1 MRFRP
6 DSHVIDLLVGEDL
19 YSTPD
24 AAIRELLQNAED
36 ACWLYSK
43 STNTGAFEPSIVVRY
58 SPVSQWIEVEDNGIG
73 MDELTL
79 ENSFIAIGASKSNV
93 PHIRDIVSRSGEDGQ
108 IARFGIGI
116 LSCFGIADSI
126 EVYTKMDESVGLAY
140 RIPDY
145 RSDFELLANPPVHRG
160 TRIRLNLK
168 VDASQLAAETP
179 VFVNKHARHA
189 PHVAVHNQ
197 DSGES
202 MSVRSSWLGEDV
214 DGALEVIDPAVLKGV
229 IALNPEWGKANHVT
243 PRLTVCNGGFLVSE
257 EVQDLMPA
265 EAVGYIGELDIRP
278 GALRILMN
286 REQYKKDAA
295 WGQLQT
301 RLAQAYNE
309 LISRFVSLA
318 QEESLDKP
326 DSEHV
331 DALARRV
338 LVMLKGP
345 SRAILSESVK
355 AELEGLVPGVVFLA
369 ASGDSTKRPLSMH
382 IDKARANARKLF
394 FYRAEQERQ
403 NVQEKINTG
412 GANIQVT
419 ETILMNLRVD
429 LLRAKGETVVA
440 CKLRRFQETS
450 AKGNIIVDVHEA
462 DVLTQAAAAAGVE
475 TRSVDKATLDELEL
489 HWSPQSQLL
498 GKMLDLGSELKVAY
512 LPGSRDRVVRDFAGR
527 ILNSAHAEV
536 RKVLQTLPSA
546 VGNPIRRALIQ
557 AYMDLSN
564 QQIADARERILN
576 LLTQDDLEDQAALR
590 GGPLQREYLRGKVAE
605 MLSDVPRTT

>member
-6 DSHVIDLLVGEDL
+6 DSNVIELLVGEDL

-43 STNTGAFEPSIVVRY
+43 ATNAGVYEPSVVVRY
-58 SPVSQWIEVEDNGIG
+58 SPASKWIEVEDNGIG
-73 MDELTL
+73 MDQLTL
-79 ENSFIAIGASKSNV
+79 ENSFVAIGASKSAV
-93 PHIRDIVSRSGEDGQ
+93 PHTRDIVSASGEDGQ

-126 EVYTKMDESVGLAY
+126 ELYTKMDESVGLAF

-145 RSDFELLANPPVHRG
+145 RSDFETLANPPVHRG

-168 VDASQLAAETP
+168 VDAISLAVEAP
-179 VFVNKHARHA
+179 VFVNKYARHA
-189 PHVAVHNQ
+189 PHVTVTNQ

-202 MSVRSSWLGEDV
+202 MSIPSTWLGEDV
-214 DGALEVIDPAVLKGV
+214 DGALDVVDPAVLKGV
-229 IALNPEWGKANHVT
+229 IALNPEWGRANHVT

-257 EVQDLMPA
+257 AVQDLMPA
-265 EAVGYIGELDIRP
+265 EAIGYLGELDIRP

-286 REQYKKDAA
+286 REQYKKDVA
-295 WGQLQT
+295 WVQLQS
-301 RLAQAYNE
+301 RLAQAYND
-309 LISRFVSLA
+309 LISRFVSLV

-331 DALARRV
+331 DAMARRV
-338 LVMLKGP
+338 LVLLKGP
-345 SRAILSESVK
+345 SGAILSESVK
-355 AELEGLVPGVVFLA
+355 AELERLIPGVVFLA
-369 ASGDSTKRPLSMH
+369 GSGDSTKRPLSFH
-382 IDKARANARKLF
+382 IERVRTNARKLF

-403 NVQEKINTG
+403 NVQEKINAG
-412 GANIQVT
+412 GVNVQVT

-429 LLRAKGETVVA
+429 LLRAKGETVVS
-440 CKLRRFQETS
+440 CKLRRFQENS
-450 AKGNIIVDVHEA
+450 VKGNIIVDVHEA
-462 DVLTQAAAAAGVE
+462 DLLTQSAAAAGVE
-475 TRSVDKATLDELEL
+475 TRPVDKATLDELEL
-489 HWSPQSQLL
+489 HWSPQSQLM
-498 GKMLDLGSELKVAY
+498 GKMLNLGSELKVAY
-512 LPGSRDRVVRDFAGR
+512 LPGSRERVVRDFSGR

-536 RKVLQTLPSA
+536 QKVLQTLPSA

-564 QQIADARERILN
+564 QQIADARERILD

-590 GGPLQREYLRGKVAE
+590 GGQLQREYLRGKVAE
-605 MLSDVPRTT
+605 MLNQLPRPT